1 MIETVYVD
9 IKGMHCIN
17 CPIKIEKA
25 FSKIKGVIEI
35 DVNWESEKG
44 CVTFDSNLITIT
56 DILDRIHRMGFQAKE
71 VQQHIL

>member
-1 MIETVYVD
+1 MIETVYLD

-25 FSKIKGVIEI
+25 LSKINGVIEM

-44 CVTFDSNLITIT
+44 YVTFDTNLISLT
-56 DILDRIHRMGFQAKE
+56 DILDRIHEMGFQARE
-71 VQQHIL
+71 VQRHIL